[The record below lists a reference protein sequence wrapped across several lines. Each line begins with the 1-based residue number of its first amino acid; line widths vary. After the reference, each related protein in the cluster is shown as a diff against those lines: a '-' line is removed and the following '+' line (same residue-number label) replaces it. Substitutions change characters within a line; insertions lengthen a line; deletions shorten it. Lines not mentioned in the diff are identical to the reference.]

1 MRFWDSSAVVT
12 LAVEE
17 PTSRACRAWL
27 REDSHQVVWCL
38 TRVEVLSAL
47 CRRQREGGLAER
59 DLRRASTGCLLRRTL
74 DWWTP
79 RRCKHAAER
88 PAAVHPLRR

>member
-47 CRRQREGGLAER
+47 CRRQRDGGLMTRSGAR
-59 DLRRASTGCLLRRTL
+59 YRLFASPNAGLVDVLAGA
-74 DWWTP
+74 
-79 RRCKHAAER
+79 HAAER
-88 PAAVHPLRR
+88 PARSPMRR